1 MDDNKPIIPDEVVMS
16 KIYFIRNQKVMLDFD
31 LSALYGVE
39 TKALKQA
46 VRRNIKRFPKD
57 FMFELTK
64 EEFNNL
70 RSQIVTSKSG
80 GTRYMP
86 MAFTEH
92 GVLMLS
98 SILRSERAIEVNIQI
113 MRIFT
118 KMKEILLTNKDIL
131 LKIEQIQYLQERQGE
146 DIEVIFKY
154 LEKLLKK
161 DKQKEAQ
168 QKRKRIGYK
177 RD

>member
-1 MDDNKPIIPDEVVMS
+1 MEDSKPIIPDEVVMS

-39 TKALKQA
+39 TKVLKQA
-46 VRRNIKRFPKD
+46 VRRNMKRFPKD

-64 EEFNNL
+64 EEFKNL

-98 SILRSERAIEVNIQI
+98 SILRSDRAIEMNIQI

-118 KMKEILLTNKDIL
+118 KMKEVLLTHKDIL
-131 LKIEQIQYLQERQGE
+131 LKMEQMEYLQERQGE

-161 DKQKEAQ
+161 DKENETQE
-168 QKRKRIGYK
+168 KRKRIGYK